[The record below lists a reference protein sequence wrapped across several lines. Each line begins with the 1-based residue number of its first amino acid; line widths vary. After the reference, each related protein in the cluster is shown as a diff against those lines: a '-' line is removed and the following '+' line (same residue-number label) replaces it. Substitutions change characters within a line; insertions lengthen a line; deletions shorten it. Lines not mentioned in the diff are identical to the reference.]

1 MTMKKSVL
9 NSLASDV
16 LDTLSQPVN
25 RVWNMLTGTQQPLR
39 ARIVHRYAV
48 PSSRTIS
55 VAEGFFGFIP
65 VESYENERFILE
77 VAYADKQYQVEV
89 PRAYYQK
96 SNIGD
101 GIDIHTLCPFSL
113 PLLFHRQAMLS
124 GIACFVSPAYS
135 SLNSVQPHRFRFY
148 FVRYMKIIDI
158 MIT

>member
-96 SNIGD
+96 SSIGD
-101 GIDIHTLCPFSL
+101 GIDIHTL
-113 PLLFHRQAMLS
+113 
-124 GIACFVSPAYS
+124 
-135 SLNSVQPHRFRFY
+135 
-148 FVRYMKIIDI
+148 
-158 MIT
+158 

>member
-1 MTMKKSVL
+1 MTMKTPKSWPSAL
-9 NSLASDV
+9 NSLASEVIDS
-16 LDTLSQPVN
+16 LAQPVN

-101 GIDIHTLCPFSL
+101 GIDIHTL
-113 PLLFHRQAMLS
+113 
-124 GIACFVSPAYS
+124 
-135 SLNSVQPHRFRFY
+135 
-148 FVRYMKIIDI
+148 
-158 MIT
+158 